1 MRALCIL
8 LAAATAAFGQLDT
21 NTLTIAASSTASAQT
36 SNATVQVDVLLPQ
49 ASTFQDA
56 VNIVQGAGFTADD
69 FTYVSSYGYGSSVG
83 IEAAAAPTV
92 DWTLS
97 RTVRAT
103 EVPSVLAA
111 LDAASKKQPSGTV
124 SYSVSNAAA
133 PAPDCAYTALIGAA
147 QSQARKV
154 ADAAGVKL
162 GGIVS
167 IEQGTQ
173 TPVAA
178 LFVSAVYAVD
188 NPFASLG
195 GIGLPVSGVPY
206 VSTPLQSSGCIV
218 TVQFQIAQ

>member
-1 MRALCIL
+1 MRTLWIL
-8 LAAATAAFGQLDT
+8 LASAAAAFGQLDT
-21 NTLTIAASSTASAQT
+21 KTITITASSTPSAKT
-36 SNATVQVDVLLPQ
+36 SNATVQVNVMLSQ
-49 ASTFQDA
+49 ASTLQDA
-56 VNIVQGAGFTADD
+56 VNVVQGAGFTADN
-69 FTYVSSYGYGSSVG
+69 FTDVSSYGYANFLLG
-83 IEAAAAPTV
+83 IEATAAPTV

-97 RTVRAT
+97 RTLSAT

-111 LDAASKKQPSGTV
+111 LEAATKKQPSGTL

-133 PAPDCAYTALIGAA
+133 PPPDCPYTGLVGAA

-173 TPVAA
+173 TQAA
-178 LFVSAVYAVD
+178 AGFAVFDFSAVLSSTV
-188 NPFASLG
+188 
-195 GIGLPVSGVPY
+195 LPPERVALIQTQLTSPI
-206 VSTPLQSSGCIV
+206 SSCSV